1 MDPATIAARAFID
14 DAERVW
20 RAGKSRVLRA
30 TAPEADR
37 GALVKVLRRMEWS
50 PGNRRP
56 LFLYDAPFGDPDAWC
71 EGLGASLR
79 RDYEAV
85 REGARAE
92 GVTLAELA
100 APVPSRR
107 AAEQAT
113 TDARAIAT
121 RLKGY
126 LDGATVALVPSEVES
141 REAWRAVASA
151 WARGELPPE
160 LRVIVWDPPDGPLA
174 EIIPDAAAARFALD
188 RDALLAHLARL
199 DEPSAGPAL
208 PPRRPTL
215 TATQRAEYERTLGR
229 KIPSEDAARSLRR
242 HLLEGAQKVS
252 RQDWTGAAADYR
264 AARSLCA
271 ADGLD
276 AEEAGVLL
284 ALAGVSASVGDRE
297 QALEAY
303 GQAARISVAHARWT
317 VATQAW
323 LGAAALFLALGDA
336 ARAAETYEAAADTAG
351 RAQSAVL
358 RIDALRLA
366 GTCHAARGDDAG
378 AIRCW
383 GAAVETG
390 TGTTG
395 AERGV
400 STFTQA
406 AEALAHALTRQGLV
420 AQATHVRALASARAE
435 GER

>member
-20 RAGKSRVLRA
+20 RAGRSRVLRA
-30 TAPEADR
+30 TAPESDR

-56 LFLYDAPFGDPDAWC
+56 LFLYDAPFREPDTWC

-85 REGARAE
+85 REGARVQ
-92 GVTLAELA
+92 GVTLTELTPPDA
-100 APVPSRR
+100 SRPV
-107 AAEQAT
+107 AEQAA
-113 TDARAIAT
+113 TDARAIAA

-160 LRVIVWDPPDGPLA
+160 LRVIVWDPPGGPLA
-174 EIIPDAAAARFALD
+174 EVIPDASAAGFALD

-199 DEPSAGPAL
+199 DAPSAGPPLA
-208 PPRRPTL
+208 PRRPAL
-215 TATQRAEYERTLGR
+215 TPELRAEYERSLGR
-229 KIPSEDAARSLRR
+229 RIPNEDAARSLRR
-242 HLLEGAQKVS
+242 LLLEGARKVS
-252 RQDWTGAAADYR
+252 RQDWAGAATDYR

-271 ADGLD
+271 AEGLH

-303 GQAARISVAHARWT
+303 GQAARISIASERWT

-323 LGAAALFLALGDA
+323 LGAAELVLAMGDS
-336 ARAAETYEAAADTAG
+336 ARAAETYEAAAEAAG
-351 RAQSAVL
+351 RAESPVL
-358 RIDALRLA
+358 RIEALRLA
-366 GTCHAARGDDAG
+366 GTCRAALGDDAG

-390 TGTTG
+390 TETHG
-395 AERGV
+395 AERAV

-406 AEALAHALTRQGLV
+406 AEALADALTRQGLI
-420 AQATHVRALASARAE
+420 AQAAHVRALAAARAR
-435 GER
+435 GG